1 MGTPLQ
7 AAASKGALLHA
18 SPVTVQTSSSA
29 LNRGSSLTSLTLP
42 LTCLTKLTVCRS
54 TIRKASELT
63 DSTIAEASQR
73 LEHSSRRADMEAS
86 WSRSSG
92 GYSRYCLL
100 PVEVYM
106 RHLLNRWSYV

>member
-1 MGTPLQ
+1 MQTLLAPLF
-7 AAASKGALLHA
+7 L
-18 SPVTVQTSSSA
+18 
-29 LNRGSSLTSLTLP
+29 GSCLTSLTLP
-42 LTCLTKLTVCRS
+42 SACLTKLIVCRS

-100 PVEVYM
+100 PMKVYG
-106 RHLLNRWSYV
+106 RHWLNGLPYV